1 MENCIGFFFIQHK
14 MTGSAFICES
24 SKRKDLHSD
33 NMLVIKFVNVYAFSF
48 IMGML
53 GYLPIN
59 TGMMEYSYLRSHHK
73 TDLSS
78 LFAAFPLEGC
88 SLLFLTR
95 LHRRLWET
103 NRYGLVWLKTGEK
116 LSNFKIVICK
126 KLLLELSPDAVE
138 PELSMWEE
146 LQEQHELLLDRALQ
160 SAAAWSRTFCC
171 DTGRR
176 KVLQDLWWN
185 ILL

>member
-1 MENCIGFFFIQHK
+1 
-14 MTGSAFICES
+14 MTGNAFICES
-24 SKRKDLHSD
+24 SKRKDLHSS
-33 NMLVIKFVNVYAFSF
+33 NMV
-48 IMGML
+48 MW

-103 NRYGLVWLKTGEK
+103 NRCGLV
-116 LSNFKIVICK
+116 
-126 KLLLELSPDAVE
+126 
-138 PELSMWEE
+138 
-146 LQEQHELLLDRALQ
+146 
-160 SAAAWSRTFCC
+160 
-171 DTGRR
+171 
-176 KVLQDLWWN
+176 
-185 ILL
+185 